1 MKSEPTREPTRE
13 TAAKAGAKQ
22 APRKPIVLAVD
33 DSTDLLALMTRALG
47 PDYEVLTAA
56 DARSAAARVAVPPR
70 PDLILLD
77 VDMPVISGFDVCRAL
92 KKQPRTADIPVIFLT
107 GKDDPRDQAEGFKLG
122 AVDYVTKPINAA
134 VLRARV
140 AAQVALANQRLALER
155 MVRERTAQLEYT
167 RNQLVRRLARAMELH
182 ESAAVGNRVVRI
194 AQYAKLL
201 AEAAGASRQMAE
213 AMAIAAPLHDVGKLG
228 VPAEILRKPGKLSAP
243 DWERI
248 KQHPQL
254 GADIIG
260 EHADPLLRLARE
272 IALTHHEHWDGSGYP
287 QGLKGEAIPW
297 SGRAVAIVDAFES
310 MSTTQFYREPRSV
323 EDAVREIEKQAGTRY
338 DPKLVALIRQAL
350 PKIREVH
357 ERTADA
363 LGDIVNLDF
372 AAPRIPAAKK

>member
-1 MKSEPTREPTRE
+1 M
-13 TAAKAGAKQ
+13 
-22 APRKPIVLAVD
+22 LAVD
-33 DSTDLLALMTRALG
+33 DSPDLLALMARALG
-47 PDYEVLTAA
+47 PDYQVLTAA
-56 DARSAAARVAVPPR
+56 DARSAAKVIGAAPR

-77 VDMPVISGFDVCRAL
+77 VDMPVVSGFEVCRAL

-107 GKDDPRDQAEGFKLG
+107 GKDDPKDQAEGFKLG

-140 AAQVALANQRLALER
+140 GAQVSLANQRLALER
-155 MVRERTAQLEYT
+155 MVRERTAQLQHT
-167 RNQLVRRLARAMELH
+167 RDQLVRRLARAMELH
-182 ESAAVGNRVVRI
+182 ESAAVGNRVARI
-194 AQYAKLL
+194 AQYARLL
-201 AEAAGASRQMAE
+201 AEAAGASPQMAE
-213 AMAIAAPLHDVGKLG
+213 AMAVAAPLHDVGKLG

-248 KQHPQL
+248 KQHPLL

-287 QGLKGEAIPW
+287 HGLKGEAIPW
-297 SGRAVAIVDAFES
+297 AGRAVGIIDAFES

-323 EDAVREIEKQAGTRY
+323 DDTLREIEKQAGTRY
-338 DPKLVALIRQAL
+338 DPQLVALFKTIL
-350 PKIREVH
+350 PKVREVH

-372 AAPRIPAAKK
+372 AAPRRPAAPAGKK